1 MSPLH
6 DILSLFNTVDVE
18 SILTIQL
25 TFQFNKTK
33 TLFDKAISLTKDI
46 LFGKKE
52 KSDNVTANQSISTI
66 TPEIRVRIG
75 CHIQTTNIVIK
86 Q

>member
-1 MSPLH
+1 MSPFH
-6 DILSLFNTVDVE
+6 DLLSVFNTVDTE
-18 SILTIQL
+18 STLTIQL
-25 TFQFNKTK
+25 TFQFNKDQTF
-33 TLFDKAISLTKDI
+33 FDKAIHITKDI

-52 KSDNVTANQSISTI
+52 KSDTTGVDQSISTI

-75 CHIQTTNIVIK
+75 CHIHTTNIIIK